1 MNLIM
6 IILGVGFVLAL
17 LFVLGAML
25 IAGMR
30 TSRRPYAD
38 FGNTRSED
46 VAEAETLVS
55 DKPRSATRSS
65 STVGDTGTGGGTGS
79 NPGPAAKRTLDLLAK
94 LPPDSRAIKCRHCGA
109 TVDST
114 AELSSNGEIRCNYC
128 SQWTSIYD
136 K

>member
-1 MNLIM
+1 MNLTM

-25 IAGMR
+25 TSGMR
-30 TSRRPYAD
+30 NSRRPATDYKDSRNDNGAD
-38 FGNTRSED
+38 
-46 VAEAETLVS
+46 AETL
-55 DKPRSATRSS
+55 RSEIPAPATRTTLAAGNSEITS
-65 STVGDTGTGGGTGS
+65 GAGS
-79 NPGPAAKRTLDLLAK
+79 GNPGKRTLDLLAK

-128 SQWTSIYD
+128 SQWTSIYE